1 MSAVRP
7 LMLAIQNRDLA
18 EAKTA
23 LERDASQATEAL
35 PGGISPFMFAL
46 YNGAPE
52 IAALLKGFRP
62 LDIFEAAAHND
73 GRRVAELVSANPE
86 LLTQHSV
93 DGWTPLHLAAF
104 FGARDSAFV
113 LLGTG
118 APLDAVSTNPM
129 ANTPMHAGIAGAAG
143 ESLAPLLIAIGADV
157 HYVGGSEVTALHLAA
172 SRGFESLCKLLLT
185 RGVDRLAKTEDGK
198 TAADI
203 ARERNHLGTAALLEL
218 NPN

>member
-18 EAKTA
+18 EAKAA

-35 PGGISPFMFAL
+35 PGGISPFMFSL

-62 LDIFEAAAHND
+62 LDIFEAAASND
-73 GRRVAELVSANPE
+73 GLRVAQLVAADPSLLAQYSA
-86 LLTQHSV
+86 

-118 APLDAVSTNPM
+118 AQLDAVSTNPM

-157 HYVGGSEVTALHLAA
+157 HHVGGSQVTALHLAA
-172 SRGFESLCKLLLT
+172 SRGFESLCKLLLA
-185 RGVDRLAKTEDGK
+185 RGVDRLAVTEDNK
-198 TAADI
+198 TAAAI
-203 ARERNHLGTAALLEL
+203 ARERNHLATAAMLEL